1 MVGWMVE
8 TFRIDEALQL
18 RQMRQR
24 LCACCRGRVEP
35 RAESPRKHF
44 AAECLEDHY
53 TPKAGSLAFS
63 VQNSPHSAG
72 NLQGKGKIDT

>member
-1 MVGWMVE
+1 MVGLMVE
-8 TFRIDEALQL
+8 TFRKDEALQL

-24 LCACCRGRVEP
+24 LCPCCRGRVEP

-53 TPKAGSLAFS
+53 TPKAGFS

-72 NLQGKGKIDT
+72 KGENRHLI